1 LQRYALI
8 VFKGVALPP
17 QHSRRIATPSLPEK
31 LISKSDGTMR
41 LATRAVR
48 TFLNDEDGATLV
60 EYGLLILIIAC
71 LAVVTVRQI
80 GGKVSKGFE
89 SINSN
94 LP

>member
-1 LQRYALI
+1 
-8 VFKGVALPP
+8 
-17 QHSRRIATPSLPEK
+17 
-31 LISKSDGTMR
+31 MR

-48 TFLNDEDGATLV
+48 AFLRDESGATLV
-60 EYGLLILIIAC
+60 EYGLLILIIAV
-71 LAVVTVRQI
+71 LAVVTVRNI